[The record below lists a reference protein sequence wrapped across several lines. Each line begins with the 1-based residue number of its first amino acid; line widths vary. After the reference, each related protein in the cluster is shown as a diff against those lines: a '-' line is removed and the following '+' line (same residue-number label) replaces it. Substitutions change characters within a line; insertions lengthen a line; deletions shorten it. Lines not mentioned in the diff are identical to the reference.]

1 LRCDFFGVSAGNCY
15 GERSFLNIFL
25 VRFHVA
31 KKITALKARQHLGQL
46 LEDVCYQNEQ
56 YVIERAGKPMA
67 AVVPVWQ
74 LEERAKRRE
83 RLFATVDEI
92 RQKNK
97 RVKPQIIEREV
108 AEAVKAV
115 RAQAQRND
123 A

>member
-1 LRCDFFGVSAGNCY
+1 M
-15 GERSFLNIFL
+15 
-25 VRFHVA
+25 A
-31 KKITALKARQHLGQL
+31 KKINALKARQHLGQL
-46 LEDVCYQNEQ
+46 LEEVCYQNEQ
-56 YVIERAGKPMA
+56 YIIERAGKPMA

-83 RLFATVDEI
+83 GFFATVDDI

-115 RAQAQRND
+115 RTQAQRNN

>member
-1 LRCDFFGVSAGNCY
+1 MA
-15 GERSFLNIFL
+15 SFY
-25 VRFHVA
+25 
-31 KKITALKARQHLGQL
+31 
-46 LEDVCYQNEQ
+46 VCYQNEQ

-74 LEERAKRRE
+74 LEERAKQRE

-92 RQKNK
+92 CQKNK

-108 AEAVKAV
+108 AEAVKGV
-115 RAQAQRND
+115 RAQAQRNN

>member
-1 LRCDFFGVSAGNCY
+1 M
-15 GERSFLNIFL
+15 
-25 VRFHVA
+25 A
-31 KKITALKARQHLGQL
+31 KKINALKARQRLGQL

-83 RLFATVDEI
+83 RFFATVDDI

-97 RVKPQIIEREV
+97 RVKPRTIEQEV
-108 AEAVKAV
+108 AKAVKAV
-115 RAQAQRND
+115 RAQAQLNN